1 LDFNFDFEFELLDD
15 PDFREPLP
23 LAFLLDDVDDD
34 AFFFDLDD

>member
-1 LDFNFDFEFELLDD
+1 LDFDFDFESLDD
-15 PDFREPLP
+15 PDFREPLPLP